1 MCKFPALTVLQY
13 FFYNIGEFSHKTL
26 STVSALVRC
35 LRSKTSTLCLQICI
49 AKRFFIPTYVFTVI
63 HLYGPLLLPCWSIFE
78 YILFRIFVT
87 EISWLKLK
95 LILSHNSCP
104 WAPRCLRKSP
114 RIWRFVT
121 AGHAK
126 QPSRQRV
133 TFSIQINYYL
143 FPIKLFL
150 ISWSQY
156 TRRFWTLGLNVNG
169 LQLLVV

>member
-1 MCKFPALTVLQY
+1 MSSNMHCQEIFYSNLCFYGYSSIWTSFITMLKY
-13 FFYNIGEFSHKTL
+13 FRTYFVPHFCHWNFMTETKT
-26 STVSALVRC
+26 
-35 LRSKTSTLCLQICI
+35 
-49 AKRFFIPTYVFTVI
+49 
-63 HLYGPLLLPCWSIFE
+63 
-78 YILFRIFVT
+78 
-87 EISWLKLK
+87 
-95 LILSHNSCP
+95 NSVP